1 MSAFVPMLLM
11 TTASGACIFAG
22 GMLARVERIR
32 PRWLEQELRHTIIAF
47 GGGVLL
53 AAVAFVLVPEGQEYF
68 PSPGGGVAIFLAG
81 GVVFMLVERY
91 LAAKR
96 HQLPQTMAMLLDF
109 IPESLAMGGMFALG
123 SPSAPLLAL
132 LIGSVQPASAQCAE
146 LPGCVLVWSDE
157 FDGVG
162 LDATNWSYDIG
173 TGCPSLCGWGN
184 NELQWY
190 LEDSAE
196 LRDGKLVI
204 TAREESVSG
213 KNYTSARINTQD
225 RFAFKYGRIE
235 ARIKLP
241 AGQGLWPA
249 LWMLSQDS
257 DYLCG
262 GEPCVWAATG
272 EIDIV
277 EAVNLDGTGGKANL
291 DNLSVTEA
299 STASRQQIDGQRTV
313 LVDRL
318 GIVRDEDGP
327 SQCLFYQG
335 AYAGVPGNA
344 AGKDDIPLG

>member
-132 LIGSVQPASAQCAE
+132 LIGLQN
-146 LPGCVLVWSDE
+146 LPEGFNAYREIL
-157 FDGVG
+157 GVANYRVRRTLYFMLMLAFAG
-162 LDATNWSYDIG
+162 PLAGSLGWLIAGEY
-173 TGCPSLCGWGN
+173 PSLVGAIILFASGGI
-184 NELQWY
+184 LY
-190 LEDSAE
+190 LLFQDIAPQSRLERHWAPTLGAVIGFCFAMLAE
-196 LRDGKLVI
+196 MLV
-204 TAREESVSG
+204 
-213 KNYTSARINTQD
+213 
-225 RFAFKYGRIE
+225 
-235 ARIKLP
+235 
-241 AGQGLWPA
+241 
-249 LWMLSQDS
+249 
-257 DYLCG
+257 G
-262 GEPCVWAATG
+262 GH
-272 EIDIV
+272 
-277 EAVNLDGTGGKANL
+277 
-291 DNLSVTEA
+291 
-299 STASRQQIDGQRTV
+299 
-313 LVDRL
+313 
-318 GIVRDEDGP
+318 
-327 SQCLFYQG
+327 
-335 AYAGVPGNA
+335 
-344 AGKDDIPLG
+344 